1 MSGWSWCKSEAR
13 GAYKNGAYKIEACIA
28 SQNLKSDE
36 IGSVNNRFVFDVW
49 PRMNSLVP
57 TDPGQG

>member
-36 IGSVNNRFVFDVW
+36 IGSVNNRFVFDV
-49 PRMNSLVP
+49 
-57 TDPGQG
+57 